1 MKPIHTYQSL
11 GRLIIDTVYYE
22 LSKNNGYITHRQL
35 KDAIYKKC
43 IKQNLFVDK
52 SFATHKYN
60 HGSEPTFFSHTYRW
74 ENVMSFYINQQTKAN
89 LLKTITRYKEGDKVN
104 YISLTPQALSLLSNG
119 INPLACANLNPF
131 NLAREIIKQK
141 YEDQKRT
148 R

>member
-1 MKPIHTYQSL
+1 MAKKTINTYQSL
-11 GRLIIDTVYYE
+11 GRLIIDTVYQE
-22 LSKNNGYITHRQL
+22 LLKNNGIIEYKSL
-35 KDAIYKKC
+35 KDVIYKKC

-74 ENVMSFYINQQTKAN
+74 ETIMKFYIDQQIKVN

-104 YISLTPQALSLLSNG
+104 YISLTPQALSLLNAG
-119 INPLACANLNPF
+119 INPF

-141 YEDQKRT
+141 YEDKKRT

>member
-11 GRLIIDTVYYE
+11 GRLIIDTVYQELLNYGITDYE
-22 LSKNNGYITHRQL
+22 SL
-35 KDAIYKKC
+35 KDVIYKKC

-52 SFATHKYN
+52 SFAMHKYN
-60 HGSEPTFFSHTYRW
+60 HGAEPTFFSHTYRW
-74 ENVMSFYINQQTKAN
+74 ENIMDFYINQQTKAN
-89 LLKTITRYKEGDKVN
+89 LLKTITRYKEGDKVK
-104 YISLTPQALSLLSNG
+104 YISITPHLLYAT
-119 INPLACANLNPF
+119 PDPF

>member
-11 GRLIIDTVYYE
+11 GRLIIDSVYHE
-22 LSKNNGYITHRQL
+22 LLKNNGIIEYESL
-35 KDAIYKKC
+35 KDVIYKKC
-43 IKQNLFVDK
+43 IKQNLFADK

-74 ENVMSFYINQQTKAN
+74 ENIMDFYIKQQTKAN

-104 YISLTPQALSLLSNG
+104 YISPTPQALSLLNAG
-119 INPLACANLNPF
+119 INPF